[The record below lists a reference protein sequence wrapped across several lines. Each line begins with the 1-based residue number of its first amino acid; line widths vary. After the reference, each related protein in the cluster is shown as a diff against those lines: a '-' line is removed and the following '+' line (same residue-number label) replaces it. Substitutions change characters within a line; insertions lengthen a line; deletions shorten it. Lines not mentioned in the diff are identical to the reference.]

1 MFGNER
7 ACIKPANGPF
17 IGHFH
22 SFILDIPT
30 NDFIFLSDFSRLGFS
45 SPIDVLYK
53 SLIAFSI
60 SISSF
65 ISNPT
70 LTYLLMACA
79 IYEIISQL
87 LFF

>member
-1 MFGNER
+1 M
-7 ACIKPANGPF
+7 KPANSLS
-17 IGHFH
+17 ISYFH

-30 NDFIFLSDFSRLGFS
+30 NDFIFLSDFSRLEFS
-45 SPIDVLYK
+45 FPINVLHK
-53 SLIAFSI
+53 SLIVFSI
-60 SISSF
+60 SMPFF
-65 ISNPT
+65 ISNLT